1 MLEMKIGVKT
11 VDLPYSVRLYGVA
24 EDLFD
29 ELTDEDTKAELI
41 DGVMIMHSP
50 ASLQHEDTGNFLG
63 GLMRFYAKAKSL
75 GLMIA
80 SGNGIVHLSTG
91 RKLAPDG
98 FFIRTERVP
107 SPLPKQFDGV
117 PDLVLEVLS
126 PSNRNDDL
134 IDKRKIYREAGVAE
148 IWFVDNKHKQIIVDQ
163 KHPDGYLENIVTEGK
178 FTSNAIEGFW
188 INVDWLWQ
196 EPLPDELT
204 CLQEILSGN

>member
-11 VDLPYSVRLYGVA
+11 VDLPYSVRLYGVS

-50 ASLQHEDTGNFLG
+50 APLQHENTGNFLG

-80 SGNGIVHLSTG
+80 SGNGIIHLSTG

-98 FFIRTERVP
+98 FFIRKEQVV

-134 IDKRKIYREAGVAE
+134 IDKRKIFREAGVAE
-148 IWFVDNKHKQIIVDQ
+148 IWFVDNDHKQIIVDQ
-163 KHPDGYLENIVTEGK
+163 KQGEDYLESIATVGK
-178 FTSNAIEGFW
+178 FTSKAIEGFW
-188 INVDWLWQ
+188 INVDWLRQ
-196 EPLPDELT
+196 EPLPDDLT
-204 CLQEILSGN
+204 CLREILDSD

>member
-29 ELTDEDTKAELI
+29 ELADEDTKAELI

-50 ASLQHEDTGNFLG
+50 ASLQHENTGNFLG
-63 GLMRFYAKAKSL
+63 GLMRFYAKTKSL

-80 SGNGIVHLSTG
+80 SGNGIVHLSSG

-98 FFIRTERVP
+98 FFIRNECVP
-107 SPLPKQFDGV
+107 SPLPKQYEGV

-126 PSNRNDDL
+126 PSNRNDDF

-148 IWFVDNKHKQIIVDQ
+148 IWFVDNQHKQVIVDQ
-163 KHPDGYLENIVTEGK
+163 KQTKGYLENIVTKGK
-178 FTSNAIEGFW
+178 LLSIAIKGFW

-204 CLQEILSGN
+204 CLQEILSDS

>member
-50 ASLQHEDTGNFLG
+50 ASLQHENTGNFLG
-63 GLMRFYAKAKSL
+63 GLMRFYAKTKSL

-80 SGNGIVHLSTG
+80 SGNGIVHLSSG

-98 FFIRTERVP
+98 FFIRNECVP
-107 SPLPKQFDGV
+107 SPLPKQYEGV

-126 PSNRNDDL
+126 PSNRNDDF

-148 IWFVDNKHKQIIVDQ
+148 IWFVDNQHKQVIVDQ
-163 KHPDGYLENIVTEGK
+163 KQTKGYLENIVTKGK
-178 FTSNAIEGFW
+178 LLSIAIKGFW

-204 CLQEILSGN
+204 CLQEILSDS